1 MELASGAGDAAFSE
15 NGVVEL
21 LTGLLPDDL
30 IHGYAKLLGRGG
42 CSEAEAAVLVG
53 SEEALAELMRR
64 GLAHRAVRGDSGLPV
79 IRPTDPTL
87 AFRDVLH
94 ELQVR
99 LAEASSQLIDA
110 HQRINHIQRIFSHR
124 MLEQQPDEAVR
135 VLTDRDEI
143 HALSL
148 SLINAAQYDYMELH
162 TWRFTTPLRKEEAIP
177 PPVTVVERRVR
188 RRSVYSTEYFDTE
201 VGYHFIQNAIA
212 SGTEVSIYR
221 DLPMK
226 MKLIDEDAA
235 MLPLTPSG
243 ATGVLLIRA
252 PVVVKALRQYFEL
265 LWARAT
271 PVRSSSDATPVPVR
285 GRGDAPSELQR
296 QLVKMMALGLKDE
309 SIANRTGMSLRTVRR
324 HIASIM
330 EDLSVETRFA
340 AGVAAA
346 KRGWTE

>member
-1 MELASGAGDAAFSE
+1 MGLATGVVDGKFPD
-15 NGVVEL
+15 NGLVEL
-21 LTGLLPDDL
+21 LTGLLPEEL
-30 IHGYAKLLGRGG
+30 IHGYAALLSRGG
-42 CSEAEAAVLVG
+42 CGEAEAARLVG
-53 SEEALAELMRR
+53 SEATLAELMRR
-64 GLAHRAVRGDSGLPV
+64 GLAHRAVRGDSGLSV

-94 ELQVR
+94 ELQLR
-99 LAEASSQLIDA
+99 LAETSSQLIDA
-110 HQRINHIQRIFSHR
+110 HQRINDIQRIFSHR
-124 MLEQQPDEAVR
+124 MLEQEPDEAVR
-135 VLTDRDEI
+135 LLTDRDEI
-143 HALSL
+143 HTLSL
-148 SLINAAQYDYMELH
+148 SLINAARCDFMELH
-162 TWRFTTPLRKEEAIP
+162 TWRFTTPLRKEEAAP

-188 RRSVYSTEYFDTE
+188 RRSVYSTEYFDNE
-201 VGYHFIQNAIA
+201 VGYHFIQSAIA

-221 DLPMK
+221 HLPMK

-243 ATGVLLIRA
+243 ATGVVLIRA

-271 PVRSSSDATPVPVR
+271 PVRSSSDAAPVPVP
-285 GRGDAPSELQR
+285 GRANAPSEIQLQ
-296 QLVKMMALGLKDE
+296 LLKMMALGLKDE

-330 EDLSVETRFA
+330 EDLCVETRFA

>member
-1 MELASGAGDAAFSE
+1 MSLSKGGDDASASQVA
-15 NGVVEL
+15 EL
-21 LTGLLPDDL
+21 LADLLPV
-30 IHGYAKLLGRGG
+30 HVVQGYALLMQQGDCGE
-42 CSEAEAAVLVG
+42 SEAARLIG
-53 SEEALAELMRR
+53 SQESLDELMKR
-64 GLAHRAVRGDSGLPV
+64 GLAHRALHPGSGSVV

-94 ELQVR
+94 DLQAR
-99 LAEASSQLIDA
+99 LAESSSRLIDA
-110 HQRINHIQRIFSHR
+110 HQRINDIQRVFSRR
-124 MLEQQPDEAVR
+124 MFEHDPEEAVR

-143 HALSL
+143 HSLSI
-148 SLINAAQYDYMELH
+148 SLINAAQSDYLGLH
-162 TWRFTTPLRKEEAIP
+162 TWRFAVPLRKEEALSAP
-177 PPVTVVERRVR
+177 ASVVDRKVR
-188 RRSVYSTEYFDTE
+188 RRSVYSTEYFDNE
-201 VGYHFIQNAIA
+201 VGYHIIQNAVTD
-212 SGTEVSIYR
+212 GYEVRICR

-226 MKLIDEDAA
+226 MKLVDEDAA

-243 ATGVLLIRA
+243 ATGIVLIKA

-271 PVRSSSDATPVPVR
+271 PVRTTEAVAGPVP
-285 GRGDAPSELQR
+285 GRTGAPSELHL
-296 QLVKMMALGLKDE
+296 QLLKMMALGLKDE

-346 KRGWTE
+346 KRGWID